1 MTTIGSERECRL
13 EAGMTQPSRGAR
25 VVFRNLTKRFG
36 NVAAVDG
43 VNLTVERGEFLT
55 ILGPSGSGKTTLL
68 KLLAGFETPT
78 SGEIELDGRNVA
90 QMPPAERSIGM
101 VFQHY
106 ALFPHMSVGDNIAYG
121 LKMRGWPKDMRQ
133 RRVEEMLQLVRL
145 EGMADRLPKQL
156 SGGQQQRV
164 ALARA
169 LAFGPQV
176 LLMDEPLGAL
186 DRALR
191 LEMGEEIRRIHR
203 ETGTTV
209 IYVTHDQEEAM
220 VLSDRIAI
228 MHHGKIV
235 AHGTPQD
242 LYLQPPTEFVATFFG
257 GYNAFP
263 AMCVRIV
270 GSAGLIEF
278 PAGQVWV
285 PHVESDGS
293 QAKGVLAVHPSSL
306 RIGSEKGVDHAG
318 GIAVRARVR
327 EVLFMG
333 DDTVVTCDVD
343 GCGKVVVRQPSTPVI
358 QVSPGQEVLLYA
370 PAERLRF
377 IPTSEL

>member
-1 MTTIGSERECRL
+1 MTTVGRERESRL
-13 EAGMTQPSRGAR
+13 EAGMTQSSRGAR

-36 NVAAVDG
+36 NVTAVDA

-78 SGEIELDGRNVA
+78 SGEIELDGLNVA
-90 QMPPAERSIGM
+90 RMPPSERNIGM

-121 LKMRGWPKDMRQ
+121 LKMRGWPKDVRQ

-145 EGMADRLPKQL
+145 EGMAERLPKQL

-228 MHHGKIV
+228 MRHGKIV

-242 LYLQPPTEFVATFFG
+242 HYLRPPNEFVATFFG
-257 GYNAFP
+257 GYNTFP
-263 AMCVRIV
+263 ATCERIA

-293 QAKGVLAVHPSSL
+293 QGKGVLAVHPSSL
-306 RIGSEKGVDHAG
+306 RIASEEDVDRAG
-318 GIAVRARVR
+318 GIVVRARVR
-327 EVLFMG
+327 EALFMG
-333 DDTVVTCDVD
+333 NDTVVTCDVE
-343 GCGKVVVRQPSTPVI
+343 GCGKVVVRQPSTSVI
-358 QVSPGQEVLLYA
+358 QVLPGQEVILYA
-370 PAERLRF
+370 PAALLRF
-377 IPTSEL
+377 IPNGDL

>member
-1 MTTIGSERECRL
+1 MTTVRN
-13 EAGMTQPSRGAR
+13 EAVSPMRAVTTPPVQGAR

-36 NVAAVDG
+36 NVTAVDA
-43 VNLTVERGEFLT
+43 VNLAVERGEFLT

-68 KLLAGFETPT
+68 KLLVGFETPT
-78 SGEIELDGRNVA
+78 SGAIELDGRDVA
-90 QMPPAERSIGM
+90 RMPPAERNVGM

-106 ALFPHMSVGDNIAYG
+106 ALFPHMTVADNIAYG
-121 LKMRGWPKDMRQ
+121 LKVRGWPKERRQ
-133 RRVEEMLQLVRL
+133 RRVAEMLQLVRL
-145 EGMADRLPKQL
+145 EGMQERLPKQL

-220 VLSDRIAI
+220 VLSDRVAI
-228 MHHGKIV
+228 MQQGKIV
-235 AHGTPQD
+235 AHGTPQS
-242 LYLQPPTEFVATFFG
+242 LYLDPPTEFVATFFG
-257 GYNAFP
+257 GYNVFP
-263 AMCVRIV
+263 ARCVQMA
-270 GSAGLIEF
+270 GGAGLIEF
-278 PAGQVWV
+278 PAGRIWV
-285 PHVESDGS
+285 PRIGSDGS
-293 QAKGVLAVHPSSL
+293 RARGVLAVHPGSL
-306 RIGSEKGVDHAG
+306 RVVLEATDQTG
-318 GIAVRARVR
+318 GFALRARVR

-333 DDTVVTCDVD
+333 DDTVVTCEVE
-343 GCGKVVVRQPSTPVI
+343 GYGRVVVRQPSVSMLPVA
-358 QVSPGQEVLLYA
+358 PGQEVTLVA
-370 PAERLRF
+370 QADHLRF
-377 IPTSEL
+377 IAEGVGP

>member
-1 MTTIGSERECRL
+1 MAPS
-13 EAGMTQPSRGAR
+13 SRGAR
-25 VVFRNLTKRFG
+25 VVFRSLTKRFG
-36 NVAAVDG
+36 NVTAVDA
-43 VNLTVERGEFLT
+43 VDLTVERGEFLT

-78 SGEIELDGRNVA
+78 SGEIELEGRDVA
-90 QMPPAERSIGM
+90 RMPPAERNIGM

-106 ALFPHMSVGDNIAYG
+106 ALFPHMTVGDNIAYG
-121 LKMRGWPKDMRQ
+121 LKMRGWPKERRQ
-133 RRVEEMLQLVRL
+133 RRVEQMLQLVRL
-145 EGMADRLPKQL
+145 EGMAERLPKQL

-186 DRALR
+186 DKALR

-220 VLSDRIAI
+220 VLSDRVAI
-228 MHHGKIV
+228 MRQGTIV
-235 AHGTPQD
+235 AHGTPQS
-242 LYLQPPTEFVATFFG
+242 LYLDPPTEFVATFFG
-257 GYNAFP
+257 GYNVFP
-263 AMCVRIV
+263 ATCVQTA
-270 GSAGLIEF
+270 GGAGLVEF

-285 PHVESDGS
+285 PRIGSDGWR
-293 QAKGVLAVHPSSL
+293 ARGVLAVHPSSL
-306 RIGSEKGVDHAG
+306 RIARQTGEDTHGMVL
-318 GIAVRARVR
+318 RARVR

-333 DDTVVTCDVD
+333 DATVVTCEVE
-343 GCGKVVVRQPSTPVI
+343 GYGKVVVRQPSMSMVPVT
-358 QVSPGQEVLLYA
+358 PGQEVTLFA
-370 PAERLRF
+370 PVDYLRF
-377 IPTSEL
+377 IAEVGPERRE